1 MSVVDERL
9 VLVAMILLLELSS
22 INCLR
27 QVVVVGMRQHGLVG
41 DETEGRD
48 KRRKLESLQSNSKK
62 GTIQRREC
70 RIRKNVYNGNL
81 EMNENFVNKYSNAF

>member
-1 MSVVDERL
+1 MSVGDERL

-41 DETEGRD
+41 NETEGRD
-48 KRRKLESLQSNSKK
+48 K
-62 GTIQRREC
+62 
-70 RIRKNVYNGNL
+70 
-81 EMNENFVNKYSNAF
+81 

>member
-27 QVVVVGMRQHGLVG
+27 QVVVVGMLQHGLVG
-41 DETEGRD
+41 NETEGRD
-48 KRRKLESLQSNSKK
+48 K
-62 GTIQRREC
+62 
-70 RIRKNVYNGNL
+70 
-81 EMNENFVNKYSNAF
+81 